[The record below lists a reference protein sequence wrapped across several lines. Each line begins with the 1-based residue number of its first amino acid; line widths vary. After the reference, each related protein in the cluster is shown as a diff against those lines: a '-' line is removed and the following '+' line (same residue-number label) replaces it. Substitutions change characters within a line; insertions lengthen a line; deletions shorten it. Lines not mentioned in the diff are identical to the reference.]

1 MPTLIIA
8 PEQSAFERLA
18 SELARGDEV
27 AADRVLV
34 VLAASGRTT
43 GELQERCDRLSSE
56 IDQAWEDHDDSI
68 R

>member
-1 MPTLIIA
+1 MSTLIA

-18 SELARGDEV
+18 SELARGEAV

-34 VLAASGRTT
+34 VLAATGRTT
-43 GELQERCDRLSSE
+43 GELQTECDRIASE
-56 IDQAWEDHDDSI
+56 IEQAWGDHGEA

>member
-1 MPTLIIA
+1 MSTLIA

-18 SELARGDEV
+18 SELARGEAV

-34 VLAASGRTT
+34 ILAATGRTT
-43 GELQERCDRLSSE
+43 GELQERCDMLSAE
-56 IDQAWEDHDDSI
+56 IEQAWGNHDSI